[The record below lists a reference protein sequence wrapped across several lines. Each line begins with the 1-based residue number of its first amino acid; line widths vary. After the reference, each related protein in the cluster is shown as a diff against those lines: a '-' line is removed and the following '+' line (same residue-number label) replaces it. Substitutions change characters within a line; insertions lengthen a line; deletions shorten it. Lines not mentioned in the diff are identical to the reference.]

1 MDDNPLLDLSGL
13 PRFGEIRPEHVQP
26 AVERV
31 LADNR
36 AALVELLASP
46 EPRSF
51 ARLVLALERLGHR
64 LARVW
69 SPVSHLNG
77 VTSTPELRDAY
88 NHCLPLLSE
97 YATELGQNRAL
108 CTAMQQIEQ
117 SDEPLDASQRML
129 LAQALRDF
137 RLAGVD
143 LPPPQQQRFG
153 QLMQEISM
161 LQATFQQNVL
171 DATDSWRHHA
181 TRETEVAGL
190 PESTRRSAARA
201 AREAGQD
208 GWLFGLDAP
217 TYVAVMTH
225 ADDAGLR
232 ETFYRGWVTRASDQ
246 GRHEAELDNSRVI
259 ERLLACRHEA
269 ATLLGFDSYAEL
281 SLARKMA
288 GSVDEVVGFLDELA
302 ARCRPQAAREFA
314 ELEAL
319 AGRPLAAWDIGY
331 FAEKLREQR
340 FSLSDEQLKPWFPVP
355 RVLTGMFG
363 IAERLYGLKI
373 RHSDGVASWHPA
385 VEHYTVDSAEG
396 ERIGGFYV
404 DLYARPG
411 KRTGAWMDEC
421 VVRAALGEDISH
433 PVAYL
438 VCNFTPP
445 EDDQPSLLGHQDVVT
460 LFHEFGHT
468 LHHLL
473 TRVDYPSL
481 AGINGVAWDA
491 VELPSQF
498 FENYAWLDETLPL
511 ISGHHATGE
520 PLPGELLGRLRAS
533 RAFHAGLQ
541 TLRQIEFALFDFR
554 LHAGYDPQAGSRVDA
569 LLAEVRREVAVTPAP
584 DWNRF
589 AHSFSHIF
597 GGGYAAGY
605 YSYKWAEVLAADAFA
620 AFEEAGAFHD
630 ETARRFRDSI
640 LAVGGSRDA
649 MEAFI
654 AFRGRR
660 PDASALLR
668 QSGIAA

>member
-26 AVERV
+26 AVERL
-31 LADNR
+31 LAENR
-36 AALVELLASP
+36 AALADLLAAP
-46 EPRSF
+46 EPPSF
-51 ARLVLALERLGHR
+51 TRLVLTLERLGHR

-77 VTSTPELRDAY
+77 VASSPALREAY

-97 YATELGQNRAL
+97 YTTELGQNQAL
-108 CTAMQQIEQ
+108 CSAMQHIERT
-117 SDEPLDASQRML
+117 DTTLDASQRML
-129 LAQALRDF
+129 VAQALRDF

-143 LPPPQQQRFG
+143 LPPERQQRFA
-153 QLMQEISM
+153 QLMQELSM
-161 LQATFQQNVL
+161 LQATFEQNVL

-181 TRETEVAGL
+181 TRTEEVAGL
-190 PESTRRSAARA
+190 PESTLRRA
-201 AREAGQD
+201 AQAAQARGQD

-225 ADDAGLR
+225 ADHRPLR
-232 ETFYRGWVTRASDQ
+232 EHFYRGWVTRASDQ
-246 GRHEAELDNSRVI
+246 RSDESALDNSRVI
-259 ERLLACRHEA
+259 ERILACRHEA
-269 ATLLGFDSYAEL
+269 AGLLGFDNYAEL

-288 GSVDEVVGFLDELA
+288 GSTAEVLEFLEALA
-302 ARCRPQAAREFA
+302 TRCRPQAARELA

-319 AGRPLAAWDIGY
+319 AGGPLAAWDVGY
-331 FAEKLREQR
+331 WAEKLREQR
-340 FSLSDEQLKPWFPVP
+340 FALSDEQLRPWFPVP
-355 RVLTGMFG
+355 RVLAGMFG
-363 IAERLYGLKI
+363 IAERLYRLRVRRI
-373 RHSDGVASWHPA
+373 DGVACWHPSVEYFA
-385 VEHYTVDSAEG
+385 VEDGDGSS
-396 ERIGGFYV
+396 IGGFFV
-404 DLYARPG
+404 DLYARAG

-421 VVRAALGEDISH
+421 VVRAALGEGVSH

-445 EDDQPSLLGHQDVVT
+445 EDGQSSLLGHQDVVT

-481 AGINGVAWDA
+481 AGINGVPWDA

-511 ISGHHATGE
+511 ISGHHETGA
-520 PLPGELLGRLRAS
+520 PLPADLLGRLRAS

-541 TLRQIEFALFDFR
+541 TLRQLEFALFDFR
-554 LHAGYDPQAGSRVDA
+554 LHAGYESAVGSRVDA
-569 LLAEVRREVAVTPAP
+569 VLAEVRNDVAVVCAP
-584 DWNRF
+584 EWNRF

-630 ETARRFRDSI
+630 ETARRFRESI

-649 MEAFI
+649 MEAFV